1 MDDLADLYREIIVEH
16 GRSPRNHGR
25 LDGDDVVAR
34 EGYNPLCGD
43 RITLFVE
50 RLGDRLGRVAFVGEG
65 CAISTASAS
74 LLTEAVAGRT
84 VDEAEALFQAFRR
97 ALTTAD
103 EDDAMAAAAEL
114 GELAALL
121 GVRAYPMR
129 VKCATLAWHTLH
141 EALDA
146 PDESPPAE

>member
-1 MDDLADLYREIIVEH
+1 VDDLADLYQEIIVEH
-16 GRSPRNHGR
+16 GRHPRNHGR
-25 LDGDDVVAR
+25 IEGEDVVVR

-50 RLGDRLGRVAFVGEG
+50 RTGQGLGRVAFVGEG

-74 LLTEAVAGRT
+74 MLTEAVAGKT
-84 VDEAEALFQAFRR
+84 VAEAEALFQAFRS
-97 ALTTAD
+97 ALIAAD
-103 EDDAMAAAAEL
+103 DDEALASAAEL

-129 VKCATLAWHTLH
+129 IKCATLAWHTLH
-141 EALDA
+141 EALGEA
-146 PDESPPAE
+146 GA